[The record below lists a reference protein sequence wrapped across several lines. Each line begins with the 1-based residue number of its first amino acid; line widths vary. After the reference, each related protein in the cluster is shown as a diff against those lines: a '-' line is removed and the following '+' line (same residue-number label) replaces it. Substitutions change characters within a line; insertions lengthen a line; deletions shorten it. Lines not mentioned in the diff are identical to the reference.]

1 MVILRPTRES
11 HVRLVYPVPPTPILS
26 LLLYCFRKICDPGL
40 TSFEPEA
47 LGNLVEGTDFHRFY
61 FENGSMF
68 ARALEAE
75 APLCCQYNPLP
86 LSSSSVQEQAA
97 RSHHPAQPPRA
108 PDRGRGGVHCLHPSD
123 PVHRLG
129 CEASDR
135 AVRGDP
141 HLAPPRR
148 QMAEYSFPPLRLAHH
163 PHKVGAGRAPPFHW
177 SFSLTYISIKDDLT
191 DRYGSKQE
199 ECVLFNMLS
208 VKRKISDSK
217 HSPAYQT
224 FIRPRPH

>member
-1 MVILRPTRES
+1 M
-11 HVRLVYPVPPTPILS
+11 
-26 LLLYCFRKICDPGL
+26 
-40 TSFEPEA
+40 
-47 LGNLVEGTDFHRFY
+47 GNLVEGTDFHRFY

-75 APLCCQYNPLP
+75 AFLCCQYNRLP
-86 LSSSSVQEQAA
+86 LSSSSVQDQAA

-108 PDRGRGGVHCLHPSD
+108 PDRGRGGVHCLRPSD

-129 CEASDR
+129 WEASDR

-141 HLAPPRR
+141 HLAPPR
-148 QMAEYSFPPLRLAHH
+148 QQVAEHSFPPLRLAHH
-163 PHKVGAGRAPPFHW
+163 PHKVRAGRALPFQW
-177 SFSLTYISIKDDLT
+177 SFSLTNISINDYFT
-191 DRYGSKQE
+191 DRCGSKQE
-199 ECVLFNMLS
+199 ECVLFNMFS

-224 FIRPRPH
+224 FIRPRPQCSSPAPSVCCLHIVAAGKTIVVHVQEKLIWEQV